1 MKTIGV
7 REFRDRATHYLSG
20 DETLAIQK
28 HGVTIG
34 HYVPVK
40 KPNLASASAA
50 AARLDAL
57 TAELAKKGITEDSL
71 VEAILAVEPEKAE
84 CS

>member
-1 MKTIGV
+1 MKEIGV

-34 HYVPVK
+34 HYIPAK
-40 KPNLASASAA
+40 KPNLARASAA
-50 AARLDAL
+50 AARLDVL
-57 TAELAKKGITEDSL
+57 FAELAEKGITEDAL
-71 VEAILAVEPEKAE
+71 IEALLAVEPEKAE

>member
-1 MKTIGV
+1 MKTVGV

-20 DETLAIQK
+20 EETVAIQK

-40 KPNLASASAA
+40 KPNLELASAA
-50 AARLDAL
+50 AARLDAIF
-57 TAELAKKGITEDSL
+57 AELAAKGIAEDEF
-71 VEAILAVEPEKAE
+71 VEALLSVELEKAE